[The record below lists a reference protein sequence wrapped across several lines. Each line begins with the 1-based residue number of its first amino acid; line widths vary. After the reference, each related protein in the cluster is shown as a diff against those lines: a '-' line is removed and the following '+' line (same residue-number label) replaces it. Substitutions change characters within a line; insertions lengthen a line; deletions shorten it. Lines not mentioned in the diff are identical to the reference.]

1 MTNIEITGFTLR
13 ISKQITELHKKY
25 AVTYIHV
32 YSQSVNICHPHY
44 NNI

>member
-25 AVTYIHV
+25 ADHI
-32 YSQSVNICHPHY
+32 YSRVFTICKY
-44 NNI
+44 LSSAL